1 MEYKAFL
8 DTDAVLFENDEV
20 KGIVNWQYCGVGE
33 KHEDFVDILINW
45 LDIGSSMR
53 KNDVIY
59 NTIVKLLNE
68 YGETE
73 EMCNNLPSLMKEKLE
88 RRIESL
94 DKEAW
99 NYEYWYEY
107 YRHAQAFLELYGE
120 RISKGE

>member
-68 YGETE
+68 YGATE

-94 DKEAW
+94 DKKAW

-107 YRHAQAFLELYGE
+107 YRHAQTFLELYEE

>member
-1 MEYKAFL
+1 M
-8 DTDAVLFENDEV
+8 
-20 KGIVNWQYCGVGE
+20 
-33 KHEDFVDILINW
+33 
-45 LDIGSSMR
+45 
-53 KNDVIY
+53 IY

-68 YGETE
+68 YGATE

-107 YRHAQAFLELYGE
+107 YRHAQTFLELYEE

>member
-53 KNDVIY
+53 K
-59 NTIVKLLNE
+59 K
-68 YGETE
+68 
-73 EMCNNLPSLMKEKLE
+73 
-88 RRIESL
+88 
-94 DKEAW
+94 
-99 NYEYWYEY
+99 
-107 YRHAQAFLELYGE
+107 
-120 RISKGE
+120 